1 MREVWQRYWSRMDWV
16 REISYLALLGMEAS
30 ILYPWQ
36 ATIHDWFG
44 YRGMP
49 FWALCLLLWV
59 LYWVA
64 GLLNCTELAADRKQ
78 AITAGLV
85 IVSALLNIRLF
96 AYPDYNLG
104 QIEWVGE
111 MADHLFTTERIAQ
124 ELILILLTFI
134 AWWRGITA
142 ARQEYDTPT
151 VWFHFRV
158 GVIGL
163 FAYLLLAIV
172 SKPIDVTWVLM
183 AFFFFGLVSIAL
195 ARIQE
200 LGGIRAST
208 LGSRRWLAV
217 LGGATLGSLALGLL
231 TAMIFSRRVLQAVL
245 GWFKP
250 LWDRLGQLLWWAA
263 MAIFYI
269 LVPLFEWAMSWLQRE
284 LSSSG
289 EEGETLFG
297 SPVTSPLVW
306 GDPAAT
312 SEWFPICQSVFVG
325 LVILIGLL
333 LVARLIRKLT
343 QRDNEDG
350 DLERESLLSN
360 VNLMDELRKGLQ
372 DRLAQV
378 RDLFNQFGDRH
389 QRSIA
394 SIRKIYASMVDLAQ
408 EAGYPRDPAETPYE
422 YRDTLYA
429 AFPGAEA
436 SVDAVTE
443 AYIRTHY
450 GEVPDTREEM
460 KEIVAHWQTIQAH
473 VAPREDQNPS

>member
-1 MREVWQRYWSRMDWV
+1 MREVWQRYWRQVDWV

-49 FWALCLLLWV
+49 FGALCLSLWV
-59 LYWVA
+59 FYWVA
-64 GLLNCTELAADRKQ
+64 GLLNCSDLTTDRKQ

-96 AYPDYNLG
+96 AYPDYGLG
-104 QIEWVGE
+104 QIGWVGE

-142 ARQEYDTPT
+142 ARQGYDTPT

-163 FAYLLLAIV
+163 FAYLLLAII
-172 SKPIDVTWVLM
+172 SNPIDVTWVLM

-200 LGGIRAST
+200 LGGIHAST

-231 TAMIFSRRVLQAVL
+231 TAMVFSRRVLQAVL

-263 MAIFYI
+263 MAIFYM
-269 LVPLFEWAMSWLQRE
+269 LVPLLEWALSWLQRE
-284 LSSSG
+284 IANSG
-289 EEGETLFG
+289 PEGESLFG
-297 SPVTSPLVW
+297 SSPLVSPLIW
-306 GDPAAT
+306 GDPEAR
-312 SEWFPICQSVFVG
+312 SDWFPICQSIFVG
-325 LVILIGLL
+325 LVILVGLL

-343 QRDNEDG
+343 QRDNGDG
-350 DLERESLLSN
+350 DLERESLLSSIN
-360 VNLMDELRKGLQ
+360 IMDELRKGLQ
-372 DRLAQV
+372 DRLARL
-378 RDLFNQFGDRH
+378 RDFVNQFGDGH

-394 SIRKIYASMVDLAQ
+394 SIRKIYASMVDLAE
-408 EAGYPRDPAETPYE
+408 EAGYPRDPAQTPYE
-422 YRDTLYA
+422 YRDTLYT
-429 AFPGAEA
+429 AFPGAKEA
-436 SVDAVTE
+436 VDAITE
-443 AYIRTHY
+443 AYVRTHY

-460 KEIVAHWQTIQAH
+460 NKIVAHWQTIQAH
-473 VAPREDQNPS
+473 VARKEQTE